1 MVGHRRT
8 SLLSCFALGLVWA
21 APAWAEAPGW
31 ADPGWR
37 ETSSHYDVS
46 FDRAGLSTTI
56 RDFELKALDR
66 DGARA
71 IALRIIPYDSAFENL
86 DVEDLVTVKSDGRV
100 IPVDARAV
108 KDQPAS
114 TDVTSPYF
122 DERRVKIVAFPGV
135 APGDS
140 VKGRYRLTGRRARL
154 PGAFAD
160 HWTQAAD
167 APPGTMT
174 LTVAGPADMPLHVS
188 ARDVE
193 DLAEVVGDRVVHHVT
208 FTQVE
213 PRLSRS
219 PAYPFDDARRF
230 EASTFADYA
239 DFAAAIRARNAP
251 MAVPDTAVAK
261 LAAEVVGDA
270 ATDRVRAERLH
281 GWVASTIRYVG
292 IGLDDGGWTSQPA
305 AAVLSA
311 GYGDCKAHAVLLKSL
326 LAAVGITADL
336 VVLNAG
342 PQYTLTDVAT
352 PNFDHAIVYVP
363 ALAIYL
369 DPTADSIAFGSLP
382 PSLYGK
388 PALDIDRGQLTTI
401 PVMAPGDF
409 ALTSETDYILLPDG
423 TRRASS
429 RFIGTGLG
437 SSLGRGVAQWIAGQ
451 DRSVLAAS
459 DLSDAGLAGSGTYS
473 FPDPHRASPSF
484 DLTAP
489 FTITQALDLDSPFT
503 IRMLPLTDPRPGSV
517 RLVMGN
523 VQQGDFACSAIDTR
537 SIAYLALPDGIN
549 LSEKPADIRS
559 IVEIE
564 GTTSRGPVTG
574 RIEIDGRVWLEG
586 RTVRSRSRLAMAFSA
601 PVCPESF
608 AQRIKDAA
616 GTVDAFT
623 HGGISLTPFAVSFVT
638 DEGSRFAVGLEAYQ
652 AHLYDKAFL
661 LWFSLAEGGHSEAQ
675 NEIGALYEAGLGVR
689 QDPGEAFR
697 WYLKSAAQGNP
708 FGQSHL
714 AYCYRMGLGVAR
726 DDGRAA
732 FWYDRSAAQGFAYA
746 EYNLAEMHVQG
757 LIYPADMPLALSL
770 LERSSAHGYAAADSR
785 LGWIFQSGNGAPR
798 DVRQAMDRYGRA
810 AAKGEAYADAQL
822 GDIYALGEGVPVD
835 YARAA
840 YHLRRAADKGFAR
853 AQFELGWIYENGFG
867 VPASRDD
874 AMAWYTKAAR
884 LGHAEAQSRLDLLR
898 EQANPSLWSKVVR
911 LISRRG

>member
-1 MVGHRRT
+1 MIGRRRT
-8 SLLSCFALGLVWA
+8 SLLSCIATGFVWA
-21 APAWAEAPGW
+21 VPAWAEAPGW

-46 FDRAGLSTTI
+46 FDRAGLSTTVH
-56 RDFELKALDR
+56 DFEFKALDGE
-66 DGARA
+66 GAQA
-71 IALRIIPYDSAFENL
+71 IALKVIPYDSTFESL
-86 DVEDLVTVKSDGRV
+86 EVEDLVTVKSGGRV
-100 IPVDARAV
+100 IAVDARAV
-108 KDQPAS
+108 KDQPSS

-122 DERRVKIVAFPGV
+122 DERRVKIVAFPSV
-135 APGDS
+135 AAGDS

-160 HWTQAAD
+160 YWTQASD

-188 ARDVE
+188 ARGVE
-193 DLAEVVGDRVVHHVT
+193 DLVETVGGRVVHHVT
-208 FTQVE
+208 FTQME
-213 PRLSRS
+213 PRRSRS
-219 PAYPFDDARRF
+219 PASPFDDARRF
-230 EASTFADYA
+230 EASTFAGYA
-239 DFAAAIRARNAP
+239 EFAADMRTRNAP
-251 MAVPDTAVAK
+251 MAVPDPAVAK

-270 ATDRVRAERLH
+270 TTDRIKAERLH
-281 GWVASTIRYVG
+281 DWVASTIRYVG
-292 IGLDDGGWTSQPA
+292 IGLDDGGLTSQPA
-305 AAVLSA
+305 TSVLNA
-311 GYGDCKAHAVLLKSL
+311 GYGDCKAHAILLKSL
-326 LAAVGITADL
+326 LAAAGISANF

-363 ALAIYL
+363 ALDIYL
-369 DPTADSIAFGSLP
+369 DPTARSIAFGSLP

-388 PALDIDRGQLTTI
+388 PALDIDRGQLKVL
-401 PVMAPGDF
+401 PVMASGDF
-409 ALTSETDYILLPDG
+409 ALLSETDYVLLTDG

-429 RFIGTGLG
+429 RFTGTGLG
-437 SSLGRGVAQWIAGQ
+437 SSLGRGVAEWIAGQ
-451 DRSVLAAS
+451 DRSVLAAN
-459 DLSDAGLAGSGTYS
+459 DLSDAGLRGSGTYS
-473 FPDPHRASPSF
+473 FPDPHQASPSF
-484 DLTAP
+484 DVTAP
-489 FTITQALDLDSPFT
+489 FTITAALDLNSPFT

-517 RLVMGN
+517 RLVMGAA
-523 VQQGDFACSAIDTR
+523 QQGDFACSAIDTR
-537 SIAYLALPDGIN
+537 SIASLTLPDGIN

-559 IVEIE
+559 IIEIA

-574 RIEIDGRVWLEG
+574 RIEIDGRVWLDG

-623 HGGISLTPFAVSFVT
+623 HGGISLTPFAVSFVNN
-638 DEGSRFAVGLEAYQ
+638 EGSPFAAGLTAYQ
-652 AHLYDKAFL
+652 AHLYAKAFL
-661 LWFSLAEGGHSEAQ
+661 VWFPLAEGGQSEAQ
-675 NEIGALYEAGLGVR
+675 NEIGSLYEAGLGVR
-689 QDPGEAFR
+689 QDTGEAFR
-697 WYLKSAAQGNP
+697 WYLRSAAQGNP

-732 FWYDRSAAQGFAYA
+732 FWYGRSAAQGFPYA

-770 LERSSAHGYAAADSR
+770 LKRASAHGYAAADAQ
-785 LGWIFQSGNGAPR
+785 LGWIFQSGKGVPR
-798 DVRQAMDRYGRA
+798 DYRQALDRYGRA

-835 YARAA
+835 YTQAA

-867 VPASRDD
+867 MPASRDD
-874 AMAWYTKAAR
+874 AVAWYTKAAR
-884 LGHAEAQSRLDLLR
+884 LGHAQAQSRLDLLR
-898 EQANPSLWSKVVR
+898 EQATPSLWSKMVR
-911 LISRRG
+911 LLSKGG